1 MNISESVRKEMEDEL
16 GRMDGKVEGAPPQGG
31 KKGGMAQKQAE
42 KGQPAKFSE
51 LLKQSSSEQY
61 VAYNED
67 DYGDFKKA
75 SQKKNQ
81 KK

>member
-1 MNISESVRKEMEDEL
+1 MEDEL
-16 GRMDGKVEGAPPQGG
+16 GRMDGKVAGAPP
-31 KKGGMAQKQAE
+31 KSSAPSGMAQKQAE

-51 LLKQSSSEQY
+51 LLKNSSSEQY

-75 SQKKNQ
+75 SQKKNE
-81 KK
+81 K